1 LIDANTLLNPEY
13 QNAELRAYAFLSAQY
28 KHGVRSTI
36 DCLKPFVIYA
46 IADQAGNQLNW
57 PTIRTYLREKY
68 GLSVPFYM
76 LERMEWALRDAKAI
90 IKTENSHILICGD
103 ARPSISENDADFT
116 INDID
121 RLGGALQRF
130 AANRGMEKPLTA
142 ENWNDII
149 VPFFMNRS
157 PPGDKETAK
166 VRGVLIS
173 DPKTYD
179 FTIVADFI
187 MDGYA
192 SMSPSY
198 KMVER
203 VYYGVLVAEFLT
215 QIESAGN
222 KASFKG
228 LGVVYDAPVIL
239 RLLGCSGKIF
249 KDATLELHDTLR
261 DLGCKTYFFAHTYDE
276 ISIAI
281 EAILKCYEN
290 GQPMFRETQEAISRR
305 EISINDIYSIKAD
318 LDLRLAGLGLLEH
331 SAGYSSRN
339 SDDFQIDEAGFKDRL
354 QKYRSWGSAG
364 SLAAERDVMSLALIM
379 RLRNGKQVRDVS
391 KSGFV
396 FITHNT
402 RLANMSKD
410 FLRTEGQLNDGAVWP
425 ILTVG
430 QISTIAW
437 VVNETFQDDKKITK
451 ELIANCYS
459 AALPDDDFDARLKEI
474 LTKTDPTKAHELYNN
489 AFLIQSVRHVALSHT
504 GGHSSLVKTL
514 STAELLAEA
523 EEYRKVVTDAAR
535 TEGRDEAKIELGNE
549 ANQRHTEKARSA
561 ASALSKA
568 IMVFVVLG
576 SATLIARDYG
586 LLGPGENTSKF
597 VSYGLFIL
605 GIYGALDLFGV
616 LPSAS
621 VRNFLEDIL
630 FKGVRY
636 IQKLLT

>member
-410 FLRTEGQLNDGAVWP
+410 FLRTEGQLNDGAAFTTP
-425 ILTVG
+425 DRSGL
-430 QISTIAW
+430 STQ
-437 VVNETFQDDKKITK
+437 FR
-451 ELIANCYS
+451 LPLHS
-459 AALPDDDFDARLKEI
+459 AADLCPRGLRRLAEQCGGAGAAGRLAGLGRGAAGAGRAGRVRARPTWRGTGPRDRGRDGRGGRSRSSPLDLAALRGRAVLVEDADRRSAE
-474 LTKTDPTKAHELYNN
+474 
-489 AFLIQSVRHVALSHT
+489 
-504 GGHSSLVKTL
+504 GGHLNDETL
-514 STAELLAEA
+514 F
-523 EEYRKVVTDAAR
+523 
-535 TEGRDEAKIELGNE
+535 
-549 ANQRHTEKARSA
+549 H
-561 ASALSKA
+561 
-568 IMVFVVLG
+568 
-576 SATLIARDYG
+576 LINMA
-586 LLGPGENTSKF
+586 
-597 VSYGLFIL
+597 
-605 GIYGALDLFGV
+605 GV
-616 LPSAS
+616 
-621 VRNFLEDIL
+621 D
-630 FKGVRY
+630 GG
-636 IQKLLT
+636 TCC